1 MKLHFSISLKLTLIV
16 VAVSAVVIFSL
27 TLYNINEQ
35 AISFDNIYVDKAKD
49 VGKFFDIYLATVNN
63 HNEINQLI
71 HEINESKE
79 IQQIDIYFKQ
89 ENTLRKIYSTHNNSL
104 NVAFDS
110 YINLSVDTKKQCK
123 IPFYTDNHYN
133 LTVITP
139 MNSTMNL
146 SGAYVFHF
154 NIDESFQAFQT
165 KTNNLIIISTLSLF
179 ILIFSFLF
187 LIRKTIVT
195 PIINFRDT
203 AKVFGKGNLDSR
215 VSISSNDEIG
225 ELADAFNTMAKDLK
239 ISRNKIEEY
248 NKILEQ
254 LLDQKDEFIG
264 QLGHDLKNPLQSI
277 VGLLPLILENE
288 KNPSLKKHLEVL
300 NSDAQYMKD
309 LILKTLE
316 LAKLR
321 SQNIK
326 FDFKNFNLSDLVDRT
341 IHSQQRFFEEHQI
354 SVQNI
359 IPDHIEVYADTL
371 RIEEVIKNLLTNAVK
386 YSPET
391 GGNITIS
398 TDDSIDFV
406 TVSIKDTGFGMTDKQ
421 LERIFDEF
429 YRAHSTNIGIGS
441 VGLGLS
447 ISKRIIEQHGGRI
460 WAESEGLGKGSTFKF
475 KLKKGKTIKHN

>member
-195 PIINFRDT
+195 PIINF
-203 AKVFGKGNLDSR
+203 
-215 VSISSNDEIG
+215 
-225 ELADAFNTMAKDLK
+225 
-239 ISRNKIEEY
+239 
-248 NKILEQ
+248 
-254 LLDQKDEFIG
+254 
-264 QLGHDLKNPLQSI
+264 
-277 VGLLPLILENE
+277 
-288 KNPSLKKHLEVL
+288 
-300 NSDAQYMKD
+300 
-309 LILKTLE
+309 
-316 LAKLR
+316 
-321 SQNIK
+321 
-326 FDFKNFNLSDLVDRT
+326 
-341 IHSQQRFFEEHQI
+341 
-354 SVQNI
+354 
-359 IPDHIEVYADTL
+359 
-371 RIEEVIKNLLTNAVK
+371 
-386 YSPET
+386 
-391 GGNITIS
+391 
-398 TDDSIDFV
+398 
-406 TVSIKDTGFGMTDKQ
+406 
-421 LERIFDEF
+421 
-429 YRAHSTNIGIGS
+429 
-441 VGLGLS
+441 
-447 ISKRIIEQHGGRI
+447 
-460 WAESEGLGKGSTFKF
+460 
-475 KLKKGKTIKHN
+475 